1 MRYRCDNCGAEL
13 EEDEVK
19 AIEDPRGEFWGMP
32 CSETIYVCPV
42 CGTDA
47 LEEEDDENGENE
59 I

>member
-1 MRYRCDNCGAEL
+1 MRYRCANCGAEL

-19 AIEDPRGEFWGMP
+19 TIEDPRGEFWGMP

-47 LEEEDDENGENE
+47 LEEEDKENE
-59 I
+59 D